1 MERNIQ
7 KRFLFE
13 TVLKLAFE
21 SSESDSD
28 SDSDLAEVTYN
39 YYEQQIPRISK
50 IHCKNYIDVVW
61 QYTDLDFKSH
71 FR

>member
-7 KRFLFE
+7 KKLLFE
-13 TVLKLAFE
+13 TILKLALE
-21 SSESDSD
+21 SSESD

-50 IHCKNYIDVVW
+50 IRCKNYMDVVW